1 MIEKLTQIV
10 NTWEMETVYF
20 LVVVGILFVLFV
32 LMVFLWSKIKKSIFS
47 LKKKLVYQYDTIF
60 YHLAKFQEENK
71 QSKTNTYLF
80 DSLFMLHEPN
90 YIKNYQLI
98 MDQISGLKSS
108 LWQNVVP
115 EKELL
120 KLSWFNKRLKIRKF
134 LKTLIAVFA
143 VLFLCLILALYIR
156 VYVI

>member
-1 MIEKLTQIV
+1 
-10 NTWEMETVYF
+10 METVYF
-20 LVVVGILFVLFV
+20 LVVVGILFVIFV

-98 MDQISGLKSS
+98 MDQISGLK
-108 LWQNVVP
+108 
-115 EKELL
+115 
-120 KLSWFNKRLKIRKF
+120 
-134 LKTLIAVFA
+134 
-143 VLFLCLILALYIR
+143 
-156 VYVI
+156 